1 MGDLR
6 IRAALTGVSGVH
18 VTPFDATGRIDE
30 ALLDRVVDGL
40 AVAGI
45 DNIVTGGNT
54 GEFYALGMDEVRL
67 VMQRA
72 IAANA
77 GRRAVTAGV
86 GRALSDAQRLAE
98 HAAKLGADAV
108 MIHQVPDPFASPHGV
123 VAYTHAVA
131 DTTDLPVV
139 LYVRNDNF
147 SAAELLDLVG
157 HRRVVGIKYAVP
169 DPLRLAERLRLTA
182 GQDLLWLCG
191 LAEAW
196 ALPFAAVGARGFTS
210 GLVNVHPTLSLAV
223 RDALASGNY
232 PAARR
237 MIDGIAQFEAM
248 RARESNGTNVTVVK
262 EAMRLLGLPVG
273 PARPPG
279 RPELSESAK
288 SELAAILKSWGL
300 MRERAA

>member
-182 GQDLLWLCG
+182 GQGLLWLCG

-223 RDALASGNY
+223 RDALASGDY

>member
-1 MGDLR
+1 
-6 IRAALTGVSGVH
+6 
-18 VTPFDATGRIDE
+18 
-30 ALLDRVVDGL
+30 
-40 AVAGI
+40 
-45 DNIVTGGNT
+45 
-54 GEFYALGMDEVRL
+54 
-67 VMQRA
+67 
-72 IAANA
+72 
-77 GRRAVTAGV
+77 
-86 GRALSDAQRLAE
+86 
-98 HAAKLGADAV
+98 
-108 MIHQVPDPFASPHGV
+108 
-123 VAYTHAVA
+123 
-131 DTTDLPVV
+131 
-139 LYVRNDNF
+139 
-147 SAAELLDLVG
+147 
-157 HRRVVGIKYAVP
+157 
-169 DPLRLAERLRLTA
+169 LRLTA

-223 RDALASGNY
+223 RDALASGDY